1 MLIQVVAVGKIKESY
16 LRQGIDEYKKRIS
29 KYAKVKIV
37 EVSEEDIKQRPASE
51 VKTRE
56 AGKLLK
62 HLPEK
67 SDTRFTMVLD
77 REGEELSSED
87 LAEKINGLMVKGKSD
102 ITFVIG
108 GALGLDE
115 SVIKKADYRLSLSRL
130 TFTHQIAR
138 FILLEQVYRSF
149 KIIRGEPYHY

>member
-1 MLIQVVAVGKIKESY
+1 LRIEIIAVGKIKESY
-16 LRQGIDEYKKRIS
+16 LRQGIEEYKKRIS
-29 KYAKVKIV
+29 KYAKVKVV
-37 EVSEEDIKQRPASE
+37 EVSEEDIRQRPASE
-51 VKTRE
+51 VKAKE
-56 AGKLLK
+56 AEKLAR

-67 SDTRFTMVLD
+67 SDTGFTIVLD

-87 LAEKINGLMVKGKSD
+87 LAEKINGLMVKSKSD
-102 ITFVIG
+102 LTFVIG

-115 SVIKKADYRLSLSRL
+115 SITKKAGYRLSLSRL
-130 TFTHQIAR
+130 TFTHQLAR